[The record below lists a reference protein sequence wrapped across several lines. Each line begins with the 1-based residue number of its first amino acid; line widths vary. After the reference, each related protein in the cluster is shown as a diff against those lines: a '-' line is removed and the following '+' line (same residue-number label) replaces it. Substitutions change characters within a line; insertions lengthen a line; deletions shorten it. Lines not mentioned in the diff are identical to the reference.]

1 MIFYSFIQ
9 LHSVCVEMNKTQ
21 LQIVLLEIQNLN
33 LRYFR
38 ETFNTSCIICMC
50 EADDFATAYNF
61 LGEVT

>member
-1 MIFYSFIQ
+1 
-9 LHSVCVEMNKTQ
+9 MNKTQ

-38 ETFNTSCIICMC
+38 ETFNTSYIICMY

>member
-1 MIFYSFIQ
+1 MIFYSLIQ

-38 ETFNTSCIICMC
+38 ETFNTSC
-50 EADDFATAYNF
+50 
-61 LGEVT
+61 V